1 MFALVDVNNMYV
13 SCERVFRPALNG
25 RPVVVLSNNDGACI
39 ARSNEAKDLG
49 VRMAQPWF
57 EVRHLERTAGLIAL
71 SANFELYGDMSSR
84 MMSLA
89 AEFAPR
95 QEIYSIDECFLDFDG
110 VPGDRTAIGRELRR
124 KVLQWTG
131 LPTSVGFGTTKTLAK
146 LANHVAKTAD
156 RKPGS
161 YPPELRGLTQ
171 RLGQVCDFGQL
182 TAGEL
187 EAVMQATDVGA
198 VWGIG
203 RKTTAR
209 LNEMSEGGGRAGAR
223 SGEGGEGGGAGQ
235 RGIHTVLD
243 LVHADVATLRRQFSV
258 VVEKTVR
265 ELRGTPCMD
274 VSDAPEANQQ
284 IMCSRSFGAPVT
296 ELPDL
301 VEVVSQFTSQVA
313 RRAREQGSV
322 AGAVHV
328 FISTSPYRKN
338 DRQHAPSATLPL
350 PQPSADTRVLISAAV
365 RALRSIYKPGFNY
378 AKAGAMLV
386 DLQAQAPGLEP
397 GQAQQATLDLF
408 EPDPQ
413 PEPPP
418 RGRTGQRTDLMSAL
432 DALNERF
439 GRQTVAVASAARRIA
454 GPSGA
459 PGTSRPAAHAS
470 RQARRSPR
478 YTTRLE
484 EIARARA

>member
-57 EVRHLERTAGLIAL
+57 EVRHLERTAGLVAL

-95 QEIYSIDECFLDFDG
+95 QEIYSIDECFLDFEG
-110 VPGDRTAIGRELRR
+110 VPGERSAIGRELRR

-131 LPTSVGFGTTKTLAK
+131 LPTSVGFGATKTLAK
-146 LANHVAKTAD
+146 LANHVAKTAE
-156 RKPGS
+156 RKPGH
-161 YPPELRGLTQ
+161 YPPELRALAQ
-171 RLGQVCDFGQL
+171 RLAQVCDFGRL

-187 EAVMQATDVGA
+187 EAVMQATEVGD

-203 RKTTAR
+203 RKTSAR
-209 LNEMSEGGGRAGAR
+209 LNEGGIR
-223 SGEGGEGGGAGQ
+223 
-235 RGIHTVLD
+235 TVLD
-243 LVHADVATLRRQFSV
+243 LVRADVATLRRQFSV
-258 VVEKTVR
+258 VVEKTIR

-274 VSDAPEANQQ
+274 VNDAPEANQQ

-296 ELPDL
+296 ELSDL
-301 VEVVSQFTSQVA
+301 IEVMSQFASQVA
-313 RRAREQGSV
+313 RRLREQGSV

-328 FISTSPYRKN
+328 FISTSPYRRN

-365 RALRSIYKPGFNY
+365 RALRSIYRPGFNY

-386 DLQAQAPGLEP
+386 DLHAQAPGPEP
-397 GQAQQATLDLF
+397 GQGSQATLDLF

-413 PEPPP
+413 PQAPL
-418 RGRTGQRTDLMSAL
+418 RGRAGERTDLMSAL
-432 DALNERF
+432 DTLNERF
-439 GRQTVAVASAARRIA
+439 GRGAVAVASATRRA
-454 GPSGA
+454 GPS
-459 PGTSRPAAHAS
+459 AHVS
-470 RQARRSPR
+470 RQERRSPR

-484 EIARARA
+484 EIAKARAA

>member
-13 SCERVFRPALNG
+13 SCERVFRPALHG
-25 RPVVVLSNNDGACI
+25 KPVVVLSNNDGACI

-89 AEFAPR
+89 AGFAPR

-131 LPTSVGFGTTKTLAK
+131 LPTSVGFGPTKTLAK

-156 RKPGS
+156 RWPDSYAQMPALSPGS
-161 YPPELRGLTQ
+161 THSLA
-171 RLGQVCDFGQL
+171 QVCDFGRL
-182 TAGEL
+182 SPGEV
-187 EAVMQATDVGA
+187 EAAMAATDVGA

-203 RKTTAR
+203 RKTSAR
-209 LNEMSEGGGRAGAR
+209 LNDGGIR
-223 SGEGGEGGGAGQ
+223 
-235 RGIHTVLD
+235 TVLD
-243 LVHADVATLRRQFSV
+243 LVRADLPTLRRQFSV

-265 ELRGTPCMD
+265 ELRGTPCLE
-274 VSDAPEANQQ
+274 VNDAPEANQQ
-284 IMCSRSFGAPVT
+284 IMCSRSFGVPVT

-328 FISTSPYRKN
+328 FISTSPYRQG

-365 RALRSIYKPGFNY
+365 RALRCIYKPGFNY

-386 DLQAQAPGLEP
+386 ELQAQAPGLKP
-397 GQAQQATLDLF
+397 GQARQATLDLF
-408 EPDPQ
+408 EPDAEPEEPQ
-413 PEPPP
+413 

-439 GRQTVAVASAARRIA
+439 GRQTVAVASAARRATGAAEVARA
-454 GPSGA
+454 GETARPS
-459 PGTSRPAAHAS
+459 AHAS
-470 RQARRSPR
+470 RQQRRSPR
-478 YTTRLE
+478 YTTRLA